1 MDTSRKEA
9 IKEKILNTEDLPTLP
24 STVGKILELVDNP
37 KTTAGMLSELINT
50 DPVLAAKVLKVANS
64 AFFGFP
70 KRISTLNLAIVILG
84 FSSLKHLCLSVGVM
98 NIWDGAES
106 ESGLDMNG
114 FWSHSIATGVAAK
127 LLARKVR
134 YDIPGEAFVAG
145 LIHDIGKL
153 LLNNLVEEYEDVL
166 KESEKKEFPLSDIE
180 EKMLG
185 VGHDQ
190 VGGWLIERW
199 NLPHELVESI
209 AGHHSSNGFHENPLF
224 KILQAADSLAHHA
237 KIGNSGNY
245 VPVSFEEEV
254 IDLFSDNG
262 IDQSK
267 INIEEILIDYENELE
282 NSKAFFNLN
291 SKGNS

>member
-1 MDTSRKEA
+1 MDVSRKEA

-84 FSSLKHLCLSVGVM
+84 FSSLKHLCLGVGIM
-98 NIWDGAES
+98 NIWEGSES
-106 ESGLDMNG
+106 ESGLNMNG

-153 LLNNLVEEYEDVL
+153 LLNNLVEEYQDVL
-166 KESEKKEFPLSDIE
+166 KESEKKEFSLSAIE

-199 NLPHELVESI
+199 NLPPELVESI
-209 AGHHSSNGFHENPLF
+209 AAHHSSNGFHENQLF
-224 KILQAADSLAHHA
+224 KIIRSADSLAHHA
-237 KIGNSGNY
+237 GIGNSGNY

-254 IDLFSDNG
+254 ADLFSDIG
-262 IDQSK
+262 IDKSE
-267 INIEEILIDYENELE
+267 INIDEIIIEYENELE
-282 NSKAFFNLN
+282 NSKAFFNLRSN
-291 SKGNS
+291 GNS

>member
-1 MDTSRKEA
+1 MDISRKEA

-37 KTTAGMLSELINT
+37 KTTAGMLSDLINT

-98 NIWDGAES
+98 NLWDGS
-106 ESGLDMNG
+106 DNESGLNMNG

-134 YDIPGEAFVAG
+134 YEIPGEAFVAG

-153 LLNNLVEEYEDVL
+153 LLNDLVDEYQDVL
-166 KESEKKEFPLSDIE
+166 KESEKKEISLSEIE
-180 EKMLG
+180 EDMLG

-199 NLPHELVESI
+199 NLPPELVESI
-209 AGHHSSNGFHENPLF
+209 ANHHSSNGIHDNPLN
-224 KILQAADSLAHHA
+224 KILRSADSLAHHA

-245 VPVSFEEEV
+245 VPTSFEKEV
-254 IDLFSDNG
+254 TKLYSDIG
-262 IDQSK
+262 VAQSE
-267 INIEEILIDYENELE
+267 INIDEIVVEYENELE
-282 NSKAFFNLN
+282 NSKAFFNLTAN
-291 SKGNS
+291 K